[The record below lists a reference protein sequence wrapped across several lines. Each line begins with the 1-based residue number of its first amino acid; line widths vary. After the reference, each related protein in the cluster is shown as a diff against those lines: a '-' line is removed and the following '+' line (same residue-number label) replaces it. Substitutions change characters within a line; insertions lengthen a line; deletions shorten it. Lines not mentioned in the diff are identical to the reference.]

1 MTDTIAA
8 IASGLSPSGIG
19 IIRISGDCAIQIADK
34 IFRNPSGSKLS
45 DANSHTAHYGFV
57 YDGDIKIDEVIC
69 IVFKAPH
76 SFTVEDT
83 VEIDCHG
90 GVYVCRKVLA
100 AVINAGAR
108 LAEPGEFT
116 KRAFLNGRI
125 DLSKAEAIMDLISS
139 KNEMARKS
147 SLDMIGGALSDK
159 IHSNRET
166 ILHEVAFIES
176 ALDDPEH
183 FDLEGYPDVLK
194 DVVRGTVSNLNKL
207 LASFDSGKLIK
218 EGINTTIVGKPNA
231 GKSSVLNMILMQDR
245 AIVTDIAGT
254 TRDTLSETICFDGI
268 TLNLID
274 TAGIHDTDDL
284 VEQIGVDKAKESICK
299 ADLVI
304 FIVDS
309 SKDIEDEDRQII
321 SMLAGK
327 KVIVLVNK
335 SDLDCKV
342 STCVL
347 QSIFDENNI
356 NTTLINTS
364 ALKGEG
370 REEFMNAVKDMFF
383 NGEVS
388 FNDEVILSNL
398 RQKENIEQAVS
409 SLLKVEQS
417 INDGMPE
424 DFFTID
430 LMNAYASLGF
440 VIGEEVDD
448 DLVDKIFSEFCMGK

>member
-19 IIRISGDCAIQIADK
+19 IIRVSGEDAISIVDK
-34 IFRNPSGSKLS
+34 IFKNPSGVKLS
-45 DANSHTAHYGFV
+45 ESDSHTAHYGFI
-57 YDGDIKIDEVIC
+57 YDGDNKIDEVIC
-69 IVFKAPH
+69 IIFKGPH
-76 SFTVEDT
+76 SFTKEDT

-90 GVYVCRKVLA
+90 GVYVCKKVLSS
-100 AVINAGAR
+100 VINAGAR
-108 LAEPGEFT
+108 IAEPGEFT

-147 SLDMIGGALSDK
+147 SLDLIGGALSDK
-159 IHSNRET
+159 IHDYREK

-183 FDLEGYPDVLK
+183 FDLSGYPEKLSEIVDSLEI
-194 DVVRGTVSNLNKL
+194 SLNKL
-207 LASFDSGKLIK
+207 LSSFDSGKLIK
-218 EGINTTIVGKPNA
+218 EGINTAIVGKPNA

-274 TAGIHDTDDL
+274 TAGIHETDDF
-284 VEQIGVDKAKESICK
+284 VEKIGVDKAKDSISK
-299 ADLVI
+299 SDLVI

-309 SKDIEDEDRQII
+309 SKDIEEEDRQII
-321 SMLAGK
+321 DMLQGK
-327 KVIVLVNK
+327 KVIVLINK
-335 SDLDCKV
+335 SDLESKV
-342 STCVL
+342 S
-347 QSIFDENNI
+347 SDELNN
-356 NTTLINTS
+356 LFVSKGLSPSFINTS
-364 ALKGEG
+364 ALKSEG
-370 REEFMNAVKDMFF
+370 REEFISAVKEMFF
-383 NGEVS
+383 NGDVS
-388 FNDEVILSNL
+388 FNDEVLLSNL
-398 RQKENIEQAVS
+398 RQKENIESAVA
-409 SLLKVEQS
+409 SLIKVKGS
-417 INDGMPE
+417 IEDGMPE